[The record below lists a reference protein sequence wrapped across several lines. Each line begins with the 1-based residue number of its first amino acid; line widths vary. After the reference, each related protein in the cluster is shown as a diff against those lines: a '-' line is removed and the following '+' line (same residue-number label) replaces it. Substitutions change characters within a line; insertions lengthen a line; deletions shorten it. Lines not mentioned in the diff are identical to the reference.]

1 MNRKER
7 TELAEWAAVHAL
19 KCGADQSDAVVST
32 GRETEIEV
40 RGGKTDKLAESTR
53 QMLGLTLYV
62 KGRYSSQST
71 NDLRKREL
79 MAFIREAV
87 ASTSVLS
94 PDPHRMLP
102 DPRFYPK
109 GDPPKLMLRD
119 PKFETVDPAARIR
132 LASAA
137 EDAAMSRSSRIIS
150 TTASYSDSC
159 WETSRCHS
167 TGFSGEREATDFWIS
182 AEVTLED
189 PAGGRPEDWASAG
202 SRFYAELPSPESVGI
217 EAAQRALAK
226 LGQKKIDTGKFV
238 MIVENRAVRRL
249 VSVLTQSMTAQ
260 SINQKSSFLDG
271 MIGKPV
277 ASGLL
282 TMTDDP
288 FVPKGFGSRW
298 FDGEGLAAAKRAVIE
313 AGVLKGYYI
322 DTYYG
327 RKMGWNPNSGSVSN
341 LVFKTGEKPL
351 DGMIRSVSKGIL
363 VNGFIGGNS
372 NSTTGDFSFG
382 IMGGLIENG
391 SVTRAVNEMNIT
403 GNAKTLWAN
412 LSEIGSDPYPYS
424 AWRTPSMR
432 FEDVRFSGL

>member
-7 TELAEWAAVHAL
+7 SELAEWAAVHAL

-40 RGGKTDKLAESTR
+40 RGGKTDKLAEATR

-62 KGRYSSQST
+62 RGRYSSQST
-71 NDLRKREL
+71 NDLRKGEL
-79 MAFIREAV
+79 QAFIRDAV
-87 ASTSVLS
+87 ASTSLLS
-94 PDPHRMLP
+94 PDPNRMLP
-102 DPRFYPK
+102 DPKFYPK
-109 GDPPKLMLRD
+109 GAPPDLRIRD
-119 PKFETVDPAARIR
+119 PKFDAVDPAARIR
-132 LASAA
+132 LAAGA
-137 EDAAMSRSSRIIS
+137 EAAAMGQSGRIIS
-150 TTASYSDSC
+150 TTASYSDSF

-167 TGFSGEREATDFWIS
+167 TGFSGEREQTDFWIS

-202 SRFYAELPSPESVGI
+202 SRFFSELPSPESVGV
-217 EAAQRALAK
+217 EAARRALAK
-226 LGQKKIDTGKFV
+226 LGQRKIDTGKYV
-238 MIVENRAVRRL
+238 MLVENRAVRRVL
-249 VSVLTQSMTAQ
+249 SVLTQSMTAQ
-260 SINQKSSFLDG
+260 SVNQKSSFLDG

-277 ASGLL
+277 TSGLL

-288 FVPKGFGSRW
+288 LLPKGFGSRW
-298 FDGEGLAAAKRAVIE
+298 FDGEGLAAVKRTVIE
-313 AGVLKGYYI
+313 AGVLRGYYI

-327 RKMGWNPNSGSVSN
+327 RKMGWDPNSGSVSN
-341 LVFKTGEKPL
+341 LVFKPGERTL
-351 DGMIRSVSKGIL
+351 DGMIRSVQRGIL

-391 SVTRAVNEMNIT
+391 AVTRAVNEMNIT
-403 GNAKTLWAN
+403 GNAKTLWMN

-424 AWRTPSMR
+424 GWRTPSMR
-432 FEDVRFSGL
+432 FEDVQFSGL